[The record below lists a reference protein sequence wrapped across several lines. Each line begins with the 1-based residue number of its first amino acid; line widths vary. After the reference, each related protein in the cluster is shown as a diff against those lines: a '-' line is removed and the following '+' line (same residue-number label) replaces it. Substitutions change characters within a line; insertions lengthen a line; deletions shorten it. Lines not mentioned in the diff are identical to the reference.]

1 MISHVLIGREIHG
14 LLIGYMG
21 KPVGSRFGQ
30 ISGKKIQD
38 RYILSQIRVYHLHKS
53 APSTEKRPR
62 KPETGIKD
70 GFEEMEHE
78 FLFRTFRL
86 EKQDYFFRNFPLKR
100 PEKSCSIYPPAGC
113 SGKVFV
119 NGKQPV

>member
-1 MISHVLIGREIHG
+1 
-14 LLIGYMG
+14 MG

-30 ISGKKIQD
+30 ISDKQNSRQVNFVPD
-38 RYILSQIRVYHLHKS
+38 SRLPFHKS

-78 FLFRTFRL
+78 FPFRIL
-86 EKQDYFFRNFPLKR
+86 SQKQDYFFRNFPLKR
-100 PEKSCSIYPPAGC
+100 PEKSCSIYSPTGF
-113 SGKVFV
+113 SGKFFL
-119 NGKQPV
+119 